1 MRGGIRGLLIN
12 FLQGAAV
19 CRAEAMPAF
28 RAPAGADSRTT
39 SKLLGTRGVGLIPV
53 LLLRYLSSP
62 PFQPFPCWLTAH
74 PHKMRLF
81 KDGKCQAWFSEPF
94 FFTARTCQSSSG
106 LSRAFPTWCCPS
118 SSHRVTQT
126 EPGLFNPWKAPQGPW
141 QNSFFGGC
149 EHCLLTPFNLGQ
161 LLFWLQV

>member
-28 RAPAGADSRTT
+28 RAPARADSRTT
-39 SKLLGTRGVGLIPV
+39 SKLLGTRGAGLIPV
-53 LLLRYLSSP
+53 LLLRYLSCP

-74 PHKMRLF
+74 PHKMCLF

-94 FFTARTCQSSSG
+94 FFLQPGPVRAAQGFPEPSQRGAALPAVTECHR
-106 LSRAFPTWCCPS
+106 LSQDCLTPGKH
-118 SSHRVTQT
+118 HRV
-126 EPGLFNPWKAPQGPW
+126 PGRTHF
-141 QNSFFGGC
+141 
-149 EHCLLTPFNLGQ
+149 LGD
-161 LLFWLQV
+161 VSSAS

>member
-19 CRAEAMPAF
+19 CRAEAVPAF
-28 RAPAGADSRTT
+28 RAPARADSRTT

-62 PFQPFPCWLTAH
+62 PFQPFPCWLMAH
-74 PHKMRLF
+74 PHKMCLF

-94 FFTARTCQSSSG
+94 FFYSQD
-106 LSRAFPTWCCPS
+106 LSEQLRAFQSLPDLVLPFQQS
-118 SSHRVTQT
+118 
-126 EPGLFNPWKAPQGPW
+126 QGD
-141 QNSFFGGC
+141 
-149 EHCLLTPFNLGQ
+149 TD
-161 LLFWLQV
+161 